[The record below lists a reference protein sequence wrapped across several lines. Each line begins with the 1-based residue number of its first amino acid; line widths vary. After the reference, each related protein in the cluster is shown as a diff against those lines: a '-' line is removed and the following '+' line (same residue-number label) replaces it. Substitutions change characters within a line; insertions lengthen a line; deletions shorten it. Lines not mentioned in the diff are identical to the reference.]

1 MSWYVVHAGRR
12 TGVFSTWDACH
23 AQVDGFRG
31 ACYKKYKTR
40 EEAVAAFYGPKN
52 EPELKPVV
60 ADSKVMMDAATS
72 KDRIILV

>member
-1 MSWYVVHAGRR
+1 MSWYVVHAGWR
-12 TGVFSTWDACH
+12 TGVLSTWEACII
-23 AQVDGFRG
+23 G